1 MLSAAALA
9 ARGSSHLAPARALR
23 RRVARALTANCAL
36 SATFDTTPRNE
47 LRQGPFSARLAVG
60 RNKPIAAAAR
70 SVTLKPIQ
78 PIDLRQIMV
87 FCRIMPRPARA
98 RLGEQSGPRL
108 PTELVAAARLGDS
121 RAAEVL
127 WERCVIVARQ
137 VARRWAG
144 SGLEADDLSQ
154 EALLRAVESFSS
166 LRDPAALVNWLQMV
180 VRRSA
185 NHDARRGRR
194 KRPLWSGG
202 SDPEVLPSL
211 EALPDFHVDVRLLL
225 TLLDGLSEEERNCL
239 WLRRAEGWRIEE
251 IASETGLS
259 VSTIRRRVRTAE
271 HSLMK
276 RLRG

>member
-1 MLSAAALA
+1 M
-9 ARGSSHLAPARALR
+9 
-23 RRVARALTANCAL
+23 
-36 SATFDTTPRNE
+36 
-47 LRQGPFSARLAVG
+47 
-60 RNKPIAAAAR
+60 
-70 SVTLKPIQ
+70 
-78 PIDLRQIMV
+78 
-87 FCRIMPRPARA
+87 
-98 RLGEQSGPRL
+98 
-108 PTELVAAARLGDS
+108 
-121 RAAEVL
+121 
-127 WERCVIVARQ
+127 IVARQ